1 MRYSFL
7 EGGRM
12 RATAGLFRDAAVD
25 AEVQDGSETVKIPKG
40 HRLLVNMVKAS
51 MDPTVFPDPT
61 EVKLDRDIKSYIH
74 YGWGPHQ
81 CAGLD
86 ASQTALSTMF
96 KAVMKLDGLRRAP
109 GPQGEVKK
117 IPAPYGYTIY
127 MLPDWSGF
135 YPIPTTMKIQWDEP
149 ASKL

>member
-1 MRYSFL
+1 
-7 EGGRM
+7 M
-12 RATAGLFRDAAVD
+12 RATAGLFRDAAADTTVM
-25 AEVQDGSETVKIPKG
+25 DGTTEKVIPKG

-86 ASQTALSTMF
+86 ASRVALTTMF
-96 KAVMKLDGLRRAP
+96 KAIVKLDGLRRAP
-109 GPQGEVKK
+109 GLQGELKRV
-117 IPAPYGYTIY
+117 PALHGYTVY
-127 MLPDWSGF
+127 MMPDWSSY
-135 YPIPTTMKIQWDEP
+135 YPIPMTMKIQWDGP
-149 ASKL
+149 AP